1 MPAARSRRS
10 SGPRLA
16 DANLARRIE
25 TKAAYERRLKALQV
39 ELLSIQQAYLTQARR
54 AVIVFEG
61 WDAAGKGGVIR
72 RLAEPLDPR
81 SIKVWPIAAPRAD
94 EHERHYLYRFWMRL
108 PERGEIAVFDR
119 SWYGRV
125 LVERVEKIAAP
136 PAWRRA
142 YREINEFERLLLD
155 DGVRLVKLFLH
166 VSAAEQLKRFRERI
180 EVPHKRWKIG
190 AADLRNRSLRPAYAK
205 AIDEMFAKTSMA
217 CAPWHLIPADSKW
230 FARIACL
237 KIIARELGAGVD
249 LEPPPVPKA
258 LRQAIERAEKGKG

>member
-180 EVPHKRWKIG
+180 EVPHKRWK
-190 AADLRNRSLRPAYAK
+190 
-205 AIDEMFAKTSMA
+205 TSMA